1 MVGIIREQNA
11 IKLAEIVRREVDLY
25 AAISDD
31 ALFYPVLDDQNL
43 TYTVIIVENKR
54 TDESVWVVVMAH
66 VVDDFVVIEE
76 DRTDKP
82 LRDALMV
89 NGGVPRE
96 QIILAY
102 KGETIP
108 DSTGQ

>member
-1 MVGIIREQNA
+1 MVGVTREEKA
-11 IKLAEIVRREVDLY
+11 LKLAEIVRREVDMY
-25 AAISDD
+25 AATSDD
-31 ALFYPVLDDQNL
+31 ALLYPLLDDQNQ
-43 TYTVIIVENKR
+43 TYAVIIVENTR

-66 VVDDFVVIEE
+66 IVGNFVVIEE

-102 KGETIP
+102 KGEKIP
-108 DSTGQ
+108 DSNEK